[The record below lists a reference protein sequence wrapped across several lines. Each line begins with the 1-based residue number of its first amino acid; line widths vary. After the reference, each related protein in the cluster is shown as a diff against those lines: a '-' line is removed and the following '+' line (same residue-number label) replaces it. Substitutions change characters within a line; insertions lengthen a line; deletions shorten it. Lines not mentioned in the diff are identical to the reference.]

1 VGRRS
6 SVEQTAPAGEG
17 RGGGAV
23 PTWGR
28 AGAVQLQSG
37 EGKGGGMDPGAMV
50 GAA

>member
-1 VGRRS
+1 VGRQS
-6 SVEQTAPAGEG
+6 SVEQTAPAGEA

-28 AGAVQLQSG
+28 AGAVQLRSG
-37 EGKGGGMDPGAMV
+37 EGRGGGMDPGAMV